1 MRPADGVPGNALF
14 TLGVTISPATET
26 HTVKRGKSMATYV
39 LNDEKMFSDIADG
52 IAIVINSETGIYYG
66 MNGFGTIV
74 FENILGGADTQ
85 DILAEIR
92 KMPEAP
98 EDAEARFTA
107 FVAALV
113 EKELVMAGQA
123 EGTVSL
129 DADIAKNDGFA
140 LEVREYDDA
149 QELLLAD
156 PIHAVKEDT
165 GWTPEKDALETDE
178 EKVKAKEA
186 KIDQGAQ

>member
-1 MRPADGVPGNALF
+1 
-14 TLGVTISPATET
+14 
-26 HTVKRGKSMATYV
+26 MATYV

-74 FENILGGADTQ
+74 FENILGGADTE

-98 EDAEARFTA
+98 DDVEARLTA

-113 EKELVMAGQA
+113 EKELVKEGQA
-123 EGTVSL
+123 EGQVSL
-129 DADIAKNDGFA
+129 DAEIAKSDGFA
-140 LEVREYDDA
+140 LEVKEYDDA

-156 PIHAVKEDT
+156 PIHEVREDT
-165 GWTPEKDALETDE
+165 GWTPEKEALETDE
-178 EKVKAKEA
+178 DVVKAKTA
-186 KIDQGAQ
+186 KTQE

>member
-1 MRPADGVPGNALF
+1 
-14 TLGVTISPATET
+14 
-26 HTVKRGKSMATYV
+26 MATYV

-74 FENILGGADTQ
+74 FENILGGADTE

-92 KMPEAP
+92 NMPEAP
-98 EDAEARFTA
+98 DDVEARLTA

-113 EKELVMAGQA
+113 EKELILEGRT

-140 LEVREYDDA
+140 LEVKEYDDA

-156 PIHAVKEDT
+156 PIHEVKEDT
-165 GWTPEKDALETDE
+165 GWTPDKDSLETDE
-178 EKVKAKEA
+178 QVVKEKEA
-186 KIDQGAQ
+186 KAQQ

>member
-1 MRPADGVPGNALF
+1 
-14 TLGVTISPATET
+14 
-26 HTVKRGKSMATYV
+26 MATYV

-74 FENILGGADTQ
+74 FENILGGADTE
-85 DILAEIR
+85 DILAEIQ

-98 EDAEARFTA
+98 DDAEARLAA
-107 FVAALV
+107 FVVARL
-113 EKELVMAGQA
+113 EKELVMEGQA

-129 DADIAKNDGFA
+129 DADIVKNDDIA
-140 LEVREYDDA
+140 LEVKEYDDA

-156 PIHAVKEDT
+156 PIHEVKEDT
-165 GWTPEKDALETDE
+165 GWTPEKEALETNE
-178 EKVKAKEA
+178 EIVKEKTAK
-186 KIDQGAQ
+186 AQQ